1 MITGKTSTGFDY
13 EVEDEILDDYELLE
27 LLNEAD
33 NGKAGAMIDV
43 VECVLGEEQVKA
55 LKNHIRNESGRVSAK
70 RMITEVMEILKSHG
84 AGKN

>member
-1 MITGKTSTGFDY
+1 MMTGTTSSGFSY

-33 NGKAGAMIDV
+33 NGKAGAMLDV
-43 VECVLGEEQVKA
+43 VERVLGKEQTEA
-55 LKNHIRNESGRVSAK
+55 LKGHIRNESGRVSAK

>member
-1 MITGKTSTGFDY
+1 MITGKTSTGFAY
-13 EVEDEILDDYELLE
+13 EVEDEVLDDYELLE

-33 NGKAGAMIDV
+33 KGNAGAMLDT
-43 VECVLGEEQVKA
+43 VEYVLGKKQKEA
-55 LKNHIRNESGRVSAK
+55 LKSHIRNEKGKVSAK

>member
-1 MITGKTSTGFDY
+1 MITGKTSTGFGY
-13 EVEDEILDDYELLE
+13 KVEDEILDDYELLE

-43 VECVLGEEQVKA
+43 VERVLGEEQVKA
-55 LKNHIRNESGRVSAK
+55 LKDHIRNESGRVSAK